1 MAWAFAAAAVVVITS
16 FTSSYTYVN
25 AEQQHTTINCSTKSS
40 NKKSSEQTTTDGLIF
55 AFFDFRPRNFLLANN
70 IPKANK
76 ILHTPNE
83 GVEIAKWDCFNQET
97 KAKIR
102 RERENLVLTWNWIR
116 DWNILI
122 ENCSSSAMDLFNKS
136 FPQNQIHWIQIS
148 TQLFF
153 LLYSLCFCLWF
164 QKFPFSHWSVGSLMF
179 SNSHFIWYARIF
191 PLFIG
196 LVSFGQ
202 FNRW

>member
-83 GVEIAKWDCFNQET
+83 GVEIAKWECFNQET

-153 LLYSLCFCLWF
+153 VIFTLLLFMISEISFFTLIAWF
-164 QKFPFSHWSVGSLMF
+164 TDVF
-179 SNSHFIWYARIF
+179 
-191 PLFIG
+191 
-196 LVSFGQ
+196 
-202 FNRW
+202 

>member
-83 GVEIAKWDCFNQET
+83 GVEIANEIVST
-97 KAKIR
+97 KKQKPKLEE
-102 RERENLVLTWNWIR
+102 RERKFGINLKLNSGLKYSYR
-116 DWNILI
+116 K
-122 ENCSSSAMDLFNKS
+122 LFVVCNG
-136 FPQNQIHWIQIS
+136 PIQ
-148 TQLFF
+148 
-153 LLYSLCFCLWF
+153 
-164 QKFPFSHWSVGSLMF
+164 
-179 SNSHFIWYARIF
+179 
-191 PLFIG
+191 
-196 LVSFGQ
+196 
-202 FNRW
+202 